1 MILSETVVITGAGA
15 GIGQALALGFV
26 GAGAHVVA
34 ISRGAEGLERTKQ
47 LCAGSG
53 SIDCQLLDVGD
64 ANGLQELFARVVRE
78 RNVDVVINN
87 AAVYPRCTLSDM
99 TAEQWASGVATNLNG
114 VAYSCRAAV
123 RTLPADRAAIIVN
136 VGSFAYRGPE
146 PGSTL
151 YCATK
156 AAVEA
161 FTRALAVELASA
173 HSKLIVNH
181 WVPGMFRTRMGA
193 ASGDDPRLAYDRL
206 TAVLR
211 LSRAGPGGR
220 TFLGDSE
227 WQPPR
232 SLRSRVRSL
241 LPGHRS

>member
-1 MILSETVVITGAGA
+1 MSETVVITGAGS
-15 GIGQALALGFV
+15 GIGQALAVGFV

-34 ISRGAEGLERTKQ
+34 ISRGAERLERTRQ
-47 LCAGSG
+47 LCAGPG
-53 SIDCQLLDVGD
+53 SIDCQPLDVGNAD
-64 ANGLQELFARVVRE
+64 GLQQLLARLVRE
-78 RNVDVVINN
+78 RNVDIVINN
-87 AAVYPRCTLSDM
+87 AAVYPRATLADM
-99 TAEQWASGVATNLNG
+99 TPGEWADGVVTNLNG

-123 RTLPADRAAIIVN
+123 RALPPERAAIIVN
-136 VGSFAYRGPE
+136 VGSFAYRGPQ

-161 FTRALAVELASA
+161 FTRALAVELAAA
-173 HSKLIVNH
+173 HSRLIVNH
-181 WVPGMFRTRMGA
+181 WVPGTFRTSMGV

-206 TAVLR
+206 QAVLR

-220 TFLGDSE
+220 TFLGDAE
-227 WQPPR
+227 WLPPR

-241 LPGHRS
+241 LSGRRP